1 MNAPAMN
8 ASVDMR
14 DLALDDLRI
23 ALAPDIADAAAFDG
37 WSEEAVRGAAR
48 LRGVD
53 GDVAV
58 YAFADGPMAMIG
70 AFVAH
75 VDAAM
80 ALALPAETLAGMKVR
95 ERITSLVR
103 FRIGA
108 LAGREEALRRALA
121 IMAGPRHM
129 AAAARLGWSSAD
141 VMWRLAGDTAV
152 DYNHYT
158 KRATLAAVY
167 ASTLAVLVDDQSEG
181 KAETLAF
188 LDRRI
193 EDIMRFEK
201 AKSRLLRPDREHF
214 SVVRLLG
221 RLRYPVK

>member
-1 MNAPAMN
+1 MNAA
-8 ASVDMR
+8 VDMR

-37 WSEEAVRGAAR
+37 WSETAVRAAAR
-48 LRGVD
+48 MRGVAE
-53 GDVAV
+53 DVAV
-58 YAFADGPMAMIG
+58 YAFADGAMAMIA
-70 AFVAH
+70 AFAAH

-80 ALALPAETLAGMKVR
+80 AEALPVETLAAMKVR

-103 FRIGA
+103 FRLGA
-108 LAGREEALRRALA
+108 FAGREEALRRALA
-121 IMAGPRHM
+121 IMASPRHV
-129 AAAARLGWSSAD
+129 AAAAKLGWASAD
-141 VMWRLAGDTAV
+141 AMWRLAGDTAV

-158 KRATLAAVY
+158 KRATLAGVY
-167 ASTLAVLVDDQSEG
+167 GSTLAVLVDDESAG

-193 EDIMRFEK
+193 AGIMRFEK
-201 AKSRLLRPDREHF
+201 AKSRLLRADREHF